1 MWTYIDESD
10 QYVFF
15 SMLLMFR
22 YGWQKSGNEE
32 AGGTFGYCEPVMFC
46 LDHSVHGSYMGVF
59 DEVFDWMC
67 L

>member
-1 MWTYIDESD
+1 
-10 QYVFF
+10 
-15 SMLLMFR
+15 MLLMFR

-46 LDHSVHGSYMGVF
+46 LDRSVHGSYMGVF

-67 L
+67 LIGCVCDWMCL